1 MTTAG
6 NTTVQGTTTNASTS
20 TPEASTTSPEAS
32 TTTAPQASLAGVKWI
47 QPPKGCCDGERPSI
61 ITCAGKDRQEYID
74 GAVMLGLS
82 LQWHVP
88 EFPRLCLVADGM
100 STANKQLLKAA
111 GWTVLEIEEP
121 QAHGPDQK
129 ESALAKMNVFR
140 VKVSRALWM
149 DADMYVWDD
158 PLREVLEDTDLKQG
172 QIAMVKDAG
181 GSGSNTGL
189 MLLQPSLQKYA
200 NLRSGVND
208 TSASNDLDQLVV
220 NKEFKEQV
228 VRLDT
233 RFNTHGSIKP
243 CADVVAAHYTGI
255 KKPTL
260 AEAKNLE
267 MVSKG
272 YQTEDSHYLKC
283 PILYKQYFCALKNA
297 INYLSKELQDALK
310 KAGSEASCQ
319 IY

>member
-1 MTTAG
+1 
-6 NTTVQGTTTNASTS
+6 
-20 TPEASTTSPEAS
+20 
-32 TTTAPQASLAGVKWI
+32 
-47 QPPKGCCDGERPSI
+47 
-61 ITCAGKDRQEYID
+61 
-74 GAVMLGLS
+74 MLGLS

-88 EFPRLCLVADGM
+88 EFPRLCLVADSM
-100 STANKQLLKAA
+100 SADNKQLLKAA
-111 GWTVLEIEEP
+111 GWTILPTKE
-121 QAHGPDQK
+121 QK
-129 ESALAKMNVFR
+129 VDVLAKLDVFR
-140 VKVSRALWM
+140 VNVSQALWM

-172 QIAMVKDAG
+172 HIAMVKDAG
-181 GSGSNTGL
+181 GASSNTGL
-189 MLLQPSLQKYA
+189 MLLRPNLQKYA
-200 NLRSGVND
+200 NLGSGTKDDSVSDKEDKD
-208 TSASNDLDQLVV
+208 TISNADSMDQILI
-220 NKEFKEQV
+220 NKEFNGQV
-228 VRLDT
+228 VGLDT

-260 AEAKNLE
+260 ADAKNLE

-272 YQTEDSHYLKC
+272 YQTEDSEYLKC

>member
-1 MTTAG
+1 
-6 NTTVQGTTTNASTS
+6 V
-20 TPEASTTSPEAS
+20 E
-32 TTTAPQASLAGVKWI
+32 WI
-47 QPPKGCCDGERPSI
+47 KPPKGCCDGERPSI
-61 ITCAGKDRQEYID
+61 ITSAGKGKQEYID

-88 EFPRLCLVADGM
+88 EFPRLCLVADSM
-100 STANKQLLKAA
+100 SADNKQLLKAA
-111 GWTVLEIEEP
+111 GWTLLDIEEP
-121 QAHGPDQK
+121 QEDV
-129 ESALAKMNVFR
+129 LAKMNVFR
-140 VKVSRALWM
+140 VHVSQALWM

-189 MLLQPSLQKYA
+189 MLLQPSLKKYA
-200 NLRSGVND
+200 HLFSGAKDASDSDSLDQID
-208 TSASNDLDQLVV
+208 TVGGSNSLDQLLI
-220 NKEFKEQV
+220 NKAFDGNV
-228 VRLDT
+228 VRLET

-243 CADVVAAHYTGI
+243 CADVVAAHYTGK

-260 AEAKNLE
+260 ADAKNLQ

-272 YQTEDSHYLKC
+272 YQTEDSVYLKC

-297 INYLSKELQDALK
+297 VNYLSKELQDALK